1 MNAELK
7 EGIRK

>member
-1 MNAELK
+1 VQK